1 MPDFSTLLLLLI
13 SISSLVALGGCV
25 HLFRRQK
32 GLQQQLI
39 DSEQRKQLAEDRY
52 LRQQQQLERLQQERE
67 QLQFAEADLR
77 SSLVE
82 AQTTNRHLQ
91 EKLSGQKE
99 ELRQLQEQLRQ
110 QFENLAQKVLNQ
122 QREQLA
128 ESNSERMRLIL
139 DPLKERIASF
149 EKRVENNQQQQTVQS
164 ELMKSELERLAR
176 LNQQMSEEARNLTQA
191 LKGDN
196 KTQGNWGELVLERIL
211 ESSGLQ
217 RGSEYLL
224 QGEDLGLRSEEGQ
237 QQRPDVIV
245 KLPEGRH
252 LIIDAKVSLKAYE
265 QFTSCLDEAE
275 RSQHL
280 RQHVLSI
287 RSHVKGLSDKHY
299 HRLHKLNAPDF
310 VLLFLPI
317 EACFSLAL
325 SADGDDLFG
334 YAWDRKV
341 VIVSPTTLLATL
353 RTTASIW
360 KYEKQNLNALQI
372 AEESGKLY
380 DKFWGFV
387 QELERVGAM
396 LDKSQEAY
404 GEAMKKL
411 SSGKGNLLSRAEK
424 LKAMGINA
432 RKDMGTLGISGEI
445 EAAEG

>member
-1 MPDFSTLLLLLI
+1 MGV
-13 SISSLVALGGCV
+13 SLYLFKKAKEQELKALDA
-25 HLFRRQK
+25 RQ
-32 GLQQQLI
+32 GQQLAQDRYQRLQQQQ
-39 DSEQRKQLAEDRY
+39 D
-52 LRQQQQLERLQQERE
+52 RLQQERE

-91 EKLSGQKE
+91 EKLLTQKE

-149 EKRVENNQQQQTVQS
+149 EKRVENNQEQQSVQS
-164 ELMKSELERLAR
+164 QLMKSELERLAK
-176 LNQQMSEEARNLTQA
+176 LNLQMSEEARNLTQA

-224 QGEDLGLRSEEGQ
+224 QGEELGLRSEEGQ

-252 LIIDAKVSLKAYE
+252 LIIDAKVSLVAYE
-265 QFTSCLDEAE
+265 RFCSCLEEAE
-275 RSQHL
+275 RSQYL

-334 YAWDRKV
+334 YAWERKV

-360 KYEKQNLNALQI
+360 KYEKQNQNALQI

-380 DKFWGFV
+380 DKFFGFV
-387 QELERVGAM
+387 QELEKVGGM
-396 LDKSQEAY
+396 LDRSREAY
-404 GEAMKKL
+404 EEAMKKL
-411 SSGKGNLLSRAEK
+411 STGKGNLLGRAEK

-432 RKDMGTLGISGEI
+432 KKSMGELGIGSNN
-445 EAAEG
+445 EAVEG